1 MTPTT
6 DCDILETIADALT
19 SKFKKELI
27 ANLGP
32 YAERIRDGEKYQR
45 VIKQLLET
53 LPEYL
58 ELRDKY
64 DSLLQENE
72 RLKSSSTTTP
82 LCSQDNI
89 VLDLTEQ
96 IASSEVRKVDLTN
109 NIHMVCQTDE
119 NTVVN
124 KVEQVEE
131 ELVEESEEELEE
143 EESEE
148 SEEEQSKP
156 EPKESTIVKRED
168 HPENVT
174 KDKQEQEEQ
183 EEQEQA
189 EESEY
194 EEEEE
199 EEQQEQQEEEQQEQA
214 EESEYEEVTD
224 DEAEQEEDQ
233 EEEQE
238 EEESEYEEVT
248 DDEAEEQE
256 QEQEEPEQT
265 KPTTTGKRPVL
276 ARKVPIN

>member
-19 SKFKKELI
+19 NKFKKELI
-27 ANLGP
+27 ANLEP

-53 LPEYL
+53 LPEYV

-72 RLKSSSTTTP
+72 RLKSTP
-82 LCSQDNI
+82 PCSQDNI
-89 VLDLTEQ
+89 VLDLTEP

-119 NTVVN
+119 NTIVN
-124 KVEQVEE
+124 KVEQEQEEEQE
-131 ELVEESEEELEE
+131 ELVEEESEDESE

-148 SEEEQSKP
+148 EEQ
-156 EPKESTIVKRED
+156 KESTIVKRED
-168 HPENVT
+168 HPENMT
-174 KDKQEQEEQ
+174 KDKIEEEQAEEQ
-183 EEQEQA
+183 EE
-189 EESEY
+189 
-194 EEEEE
+194 
-199 EEQQEQQEEEQQEQA
+199 EQA

-224 DEAEQEEDQ
+224 DEEQEPEQ
-233 EEEQE
+233 EPEQAEESEYEEEEQD

-248 DDEAEEQE
+248 DDEAEQAEQE
-256 QEQEEPEQT
+256 EQEPEQT
-265 KPTTTGKRPVL
+265 KPTATGKRPVL